1 MKPSA
6 GDKLVRSFIK
16 FLLVS
21 FFLHYAE
28 VIRQPEFSHS
38 QVKFVAQEYTSA
50 RRISCRVA
58 EPDFSMRMVHP
69 VQNS

>member
-6 GDKLVRSFIK
+6 GDKLHKISTC
-16 FLLVS
+16 L

-38 QVKFVAQEYTSA
+38 EVQFVAREYTGA
-50 RRISCRVA
+50 RRISCEMA
-58 EPDFSMRMVHP
+58 EPDFSMRMVHH
-69 VQNS
+69 VQSS

>member
-21 FFLHYAE
+21 FLHYAE